1 MQLLI
6 AGLIGLILHASV
18 GSEELLEGHVRL
30 SSGEPVVGAT
40 VRLTDRGRLVN
51 TTATDARGWFA
62 LPLRRTALPITFTLG
77 QNYPNPFNPST
88 VIPYQLSAASH
99 VRLEVF
105 NLLGQHLATLVDAY
119 MSAGRYEAQWG
130 GTDAAGRA
138 VGAGVYIYRMTVGV
152 ESQTGRMVL
161 LDGQAGV
168 SAGGMASVMPG
179 ASDGGGADGEQMYG
193 LVVSGAGL
201 APYVDSSFRV
211 EAGMAPVELVVS
223 SGHSGGKAADD
234 DCAFCD
240 LFDALNDDDEGP
252 GPSGKAQATLEAP
265 AAPTNL
271 RFEAVTGSSCTVCW
285 DAAAGATDYDV
296 NYKPAVGGEW
306 TNEPHRGTGLCNT
319 INDLAPDTE
328 YRWAV
333 RAENSDGRSAW
344 VFGPNFTTLADETDE
359 TTEEEAADGQAP
371 AAPTNLR
378 FDAPTDSSCTVRWD
392 AAAGATDYDVNY
404 KPAVGGEWT
413 NEPHRGT
420 GLYNTIND
428 LAPDT
433 EYRWAV
439 RAENSDGRSAWVF
452 GPNFTTVEE
461 ETQKEEEESPSDSS
475 PSYPGG
481 GRIYWL
487 ESSWKEDSWGDR
499 EEVIYQ
505 ANLDG
510 SNIESLYSTLG
521 QSISDF
527 TLDIDGGWMYWLQ
540 GHPASVW
547 RARLDGSGEEEI
559 VSTPMGISSFDLD
572 VDSNRIY
579 WWDWPNYSIWRANLD
594 GSEPQEIVSNS
605 VSSPYVDLAASQ
617 IYWAVEVS
625 GTYTFCRENF
635 DGSDEKCIPSDVP
648 VGSSFII
655 IGAVN
660 GSIAYW
666 RYERCGGGVCRG
678 IAAFTDFD
686 TGEVKPLEGLPQD
699 PKSLW
704 TFENHIYW
712 RYFGGIWR
720 TNVDRSNPEE
730 IIRYDSIDII
740 NVREFGLDL
749 SKNRACWV
757 GQENRANGGHIV
769 QCANLDRSGLD
780 ESSVENVFD
789 ISFTSH
795 FAGRLVFDM
804 AGNRTFWLVKSEPRL
819 SGFNI
824 ESEYSIWRA
833 SLDDPEP
840 QKIVSEVRNNV
851 ELWTQILALEIS
863 PQD

>member
-6 AGLIGLILHASV
+6 AGLIGLILHTSV
-18 GSEELLEGHVRL
+18 GSEELLEGRVRL

-51 TTATDARGWFA
+51 TTVTDARGWFA
-62 LPLRRTALPITFTLG
+62 LPLRRTALPTTFTLG

-88 VIPYQLSAASH
+88 IIPYQLSAAGH
-99 VRLEVF
+99 VRLEMF
-105 NLLGQHLATLVDAY
+105 NLLGQHLATLVDSY
-119 MSAGRYEAQWG
+119 MLTGHYEARWD

-152 ESQTGRMVL
+152 ESRTGRMVL
-161 LDGQAGV
+161 IDGQAGL
-168 SAGGMASVMPG
+168 SAGAAASVLSG
-179 ASDGGGADGEQMYG
+179 ASGIGGPNGERGQVYG
-193 LVVSGAGL
+193 LIVSDSGL
-201 APYVDSSFRV
+201 VPYVDPAFRI
-211 EAGMAPVELVVS
+211 EEGMAPVELVMS
-223 SGHSGGKAADD
+223 SGLHSAGKATDD

-240 LFDALNDDDEGP
+240 LLNAFNDQEESSSDSSDNADA
-252 GPSGKAQATLEAP
+252 
-265 AAPTNL
+265 
-271 RFEAVTGSSCTVCW
+271 V
-285 DAAAGATDYDV
+285 
-296 NYKPAVGGEW
+296 
-306 TNEPHRGTGLCNT
+306 
-319 INDLAPDTE
+319 
-328 YRWAV
+328 
-333 RAENSDGRSAW
+333 SDS
-344 VFGPNFTTLADETDE
+344 
-359 TTEEEAADGQAP
+359 
-371 AAPTNLR
+371 
-378 FDAPTDSSCTVRWD
+378 TDSLEDST
-392 AAAGATDYDVNY
+392 
-404 KPAVGGEWT
+404 
-413 NEPHRGT
+413 
-420 GLYNTIND
+420 
-428 LAPDT
+428 
-433 EYRWAV
+433 
-439 RAENSDGRSAWVF
+439 
-452 GPNFTTVEE
+452 
-461 ETQKEEEESPSDSS
+461 DSS

-481 GRIYWL
+481 GRIYWH

-499 EEVIYQ
+499 EEVIYR

-594 GSEPQEIVSNS
+594 GSESQEIVSNS

-617 IYWAVEVS
+617 IYWAVEFS

-635 DGSDEKCIPSDVP
+635 DGSDEKCVPSDVP
-648 VGSSFII
+648 VGSSFIL

-666 RYERCGGGVCRG
+666 RYERCGGGRCRG

-699 PKSLW
+699 PNSLW
-704 TFENHIYW
+704 TFKNHIYW

-833 SLDDPEP
+833 GLDDLEP
-840 QKIVSEVRNNV
+840 QRIVSEVRNNV